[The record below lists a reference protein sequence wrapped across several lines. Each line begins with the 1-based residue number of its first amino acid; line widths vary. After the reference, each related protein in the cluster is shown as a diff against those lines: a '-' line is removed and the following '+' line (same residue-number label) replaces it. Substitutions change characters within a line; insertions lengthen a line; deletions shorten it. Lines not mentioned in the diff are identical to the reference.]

1 MTPIQAL
8 SLPIILDGKDVIG
21 QGKTGSGKTAAF
33 GLGVL
38 QNLRV
43 KRFRVQ
49 SLVLCPTRELADQVA
64 KEIRT
69 LARGIHN
76 IKVLT
81 LCGGMP
87 MGPQI
92 GSLEHGAH
100 ILVGTPGRILDHL
113 ERERIDL
120 SELNTLVLDEADR
133 MLEMGFQDALDAVI
147 EAAPKDRQT
156 LLFSATFP
164 KQIKSVADRIMNN
177 PEMVK
182 VESTHDHSS
191 IQQHFY
197 KVEGTE
203 ARDDALELMLLH
215 HQPESAVVFCNTKK
229 EVQNVNDELSHRGFS
244 VIELHGDMEQRE
256 RDQALVQFSNKTIS
270 ILVATDV
277 AARGLDVD
285 NLDAVF
291 NFELSR
297 DPEVHVHRIGRT
309 GRAGSKGVA
318 ISFFSEKEMHRVAQ
332 IDEYMDMPIEPSQL
346 PAKPIAKPYY
356 SNMVTIQIDGGQ
368 SVVAVN
374 NQFSGGR
381 DNRPFK
387 QVPANYIAIFI
398 SNGYMNMLHAVS
410 FIKNQYFY
418 FIKVNGTL
426 SVHVDQTAWGCHKN
440 IYAFNKTIFLVLM
453 LCSTLSCLAILKYTY
468 TASVVLVVQEAKVS
482 QLASLA
488 KKRCTVLLKLM
499 ICQNLFTNRLATST
513 VESFSFDT
521 TLFKLSNQL
530 SGTVFSLDKDKRLVP
545 LTISDHVA

>member
-1 MTPIQAL
+1 MSNLSFSTVNLQPELLSNLDTLGYTKMTPIQAL
-8 SLPIILDGKDVIG
+8 SLPTILAGKDVIG

-38 QNLRV
+38 SNLNV

-49 SLVLCPTRELADQVA
+49 ALVLCPTRELADQVA
-64 KEIRT
+64 TDIRT
-69 LARGIHN
+69 LGRAIHN

-113 ERERIDL
+113 DKGRIDL

-133 MLEMGFQDALDAVI
+133 MLEMGFQEALDAI
-147 EAAPKDRQT
+147 INETPTSRQT

-164 KQIKSVADRIMNN
+164 NQIKQIAQRIMRE

-182 VESTHDHSS
+182 VESTHDTSS
-191 IQQHFY
+191 IQQYFY

-203 ARDDALELMLLH
+203 ARDRALELLLLH

-229 EVQNVNDELSHRGFS
+229 EVQSVAEDLHHKGFS
-244 VIELHGDMEQRE
+244 VVELHGDLEQRD
-256 RDQALVQFSNKTIS
+256 RDQALVQFANKSIS

-309 GRAGSKGVA
+309 GRAGSKGLA
-318 ISFFSEKEMHRVAQ
+318 FSFFSDSEMHRVAM
-332 IDEYMDMPIEPSQL
+332 IDEYMDMPIEPAKL
-346 PAKPIAKPYY
+346 PDASALNNEPYQA
-356 SNMVTIQIDGGQ
+356 NMVTIQIDGGKKQ
-368 SVVAVN
+368 KVRPGDILGALTSNDGIDGQYVGKINMLPMRSYVAVH
-374 NQFSGGR
+374 
-381 DNRPFK
+381 K
-387 QVPANYIAIFI
+387 
-398 SNGYMNMLHAVS
+398 
-410 FIKNQYFY
+410 
-418 FIKVNGTL
+418 
-426 SVHVDQTAWGCHKN
+426 SV
-440 IYAFNKTIFLVLM
+440 
-453 LCSTLSCLAILKYTY
+453 
-468 TASVVLVVQEAKVS
+468 
-482 QLASLA
+482 A
-488 KKRCTVLLKLM
+488 KKALKKMESGKMKGRQFRARLLK
-499 ICQNLFTNRLATST
+499 
-513 VESFSFDT
+513 
-521 TLFKLSNQL
+521 
-530 SGTVFSLDKDKRLVP
+530 
-545 LTISDHVA
+545 

>member
-1 MTPIQAL
+1 MSTSKFSSIALKPELLNTLDSLGYTEMTPIQAL
-8 SLPIILDGKDVIG
+8 SLPTILDGKDVIG

-33 GLGVL
+33 GLGLL

-113 ERERIDL
+113 ERDRIDL

-191 IQQHFY
+191 IQQYFY

-356 SNMVTIQIDGGQ
+356 SNMVTIQIDGGKKAKLRAGDILGALTGQ
-368 SVVAVN
+368 GGIDGKSVGKINLFAMRAYVAVERSVSKKALGKIESGKMKGR
-374 NQFSGGR
+374 QFR
-381 DNRPFK
+381 AR
-387 QVPANYIAIFI
+387 
-398 SNGYMNMLHAVS
+398 
-410 FIKNQYFY
+410 
-418 FIKVNGTL
+418 
-426 SVHVDQTAWGCHKN
+426 
-440 IYAFNKTIFLVLM
+440 
-453 LCSTLSCLAILKYTY
+453 ILK
-468 TASVVLVVQEAKVS
+468 
-482 QLASLA
+482 
-488 KKRCTVLLKLM
+488 
-499 ICQNLFTNRLATST
+499 
-513 VESFSFDT
+513 
-521 TLFKLSNQL
+521 
-530 SGTVFSLDKDKRLVP
+530 
-545 LTISDHVA
+545 

>member
-1 MTPIQAL
+1 LSTSKFSSIALKPELLNTLDSLGYTEMTPIQAL
-8 SLPIILDGKDVIG
+8 SLPTILDGKDVIG

-277 AARGLDVD
+277 ADRGLDVD

-356 SNMVTIQIDGGQ
+356 SNMVTIQIDGGKKAKLRAGDILGALTGQ
-368 SVVAVN
+368 GGIDGKSVGKINLFAMRAYVAVERSMAKKALGKIESGKMKGR
-374 NQFSGGR
+374 QFR
-381 DNRPFK
+381 AR
-387 QVPANYIAIFI
+387 
-398 SNGYMNMLHAVS
+398 
-410 FIKNQYFY
+410 
-418 FIKVNGTL
+418 
-426 SVHVDQTAWGCHKN
+426 
-440 IYAFNKTIFLVLM
+440 
-453 LCSTLSCLAILKYTY
+453 ILK
-468 TASVVLVVQEAKVS
+468 
-482 QLASLA
+482 
-488 KKRCTVLLKLM
+488 
-499 ICQNLFTNRLATST
+499 
-513 VESFSFDT
+513 
-521 TLFKLSNQL
+521 
-530 SGTVFSLDKDKRLVP
+530 
-545 LTISDHVA
+545 

>member
-1 MTPIQAL
+1 MSNTTFSAVSLKPELLSNLDTLGYTKMTPIQAL
-8 SLPIILDGKDVIG
+8 SLPTILAGKDVIG

-38 QNLRV
+38 SNLNV
-43 KRFRVQ
+43 KCFRVQ

-64 KEIRT
+64 TEIRT
-69 LARGIHN
+69 LGRAIHN

-113 ERERIDL
+113 EKGRIDL

-133 MLEMGFQDALDAVI
+133 MLEMGFQDALDAI
-147 EAAPKDRQT
+147 IRETPASRQT

-164 KQIKSVADRIMNN
+164 AQIKQIAQRIMRE

-182 VESTHDHSS
+182 VESTHDTSS
-191 IQQHFY
+191 IQQYFY

-203 ARDDALELMLLH
+203 ARDQALELLLLH

-229 EVQNVNDELSHRGFS
+229 EVQNVADELHHKGFS
-244 VIELHGDMEQRE
+244 VIELHGDLEQRD
-256 RDQALVQFSNKTIS
+256 RDQALVQFANKSIS

-309 GRAGSKGVA
+309 GRAGSKGLA
-318 ISFFSEKEMHRVAQ
+318 FSFFSDNEMHRVAM
-332 IDEYMDMPIEPSQL
+332 IDEYMDMPIEPAKL
-346 PAKPIAKPYY
+346 PDSSAMNRQPYQA
-356 SNMVTIQIDGGQ
+356 NMVTIQIDGGKKQ
-368 SVVAVN
+368 KVRPGDILGALTSDGGIDGQYVGKINLFAMRAYVAVH
-374 NQFSGGR
+374 
-381 DNRPFK
+381 K
-387 QVPANYIAIFI
+387 
-398 SNGYMNMLHAVS
+398 
-410 FIKNQYFY
+410 
-418 FIKVNGTL
+418 
-426 SVHVDQTAWGCHKN
+426 SV
-440 IYAFNKTIFLVLM
+440 
-453 LCSTLSCLAILKYTY
+453 
-468 TASVVLVVQEAKVS
+468 
-482 QLASLA
+482 A
-488 KKRCTVLLKLM
+488 KKALKKMESGKMKGRQFRARLLK
-499 ICQNLFTNRLATST
+499 
-513 VESFSFDT
+513 
-521 TLFKLSNQL
+521 
-530 SGTVFSLDKDKRLVP
+530 
-545 LTISDHVA
+545 